1 MAKLVNYM
9 NLSTLYFKWSFLDM
23 GLDIP
28 HDISPSP
35 NLVKICYSNQTY

>member
-9 NLSTLYFKWSFLDM
+9 NLSTLYFKWSFLGV

-28 HDISPSP
+28 YDISPSP
-35 NLVKICYSNQTY
+35 NLAKICYSNQTY